1 MASLADRFF
10 ARCEGTRDPRLVA
23 LFRVAFFG
31 GLALHF
37 FPGLIHLDDAYAAAG
52 LRSAEWNRW
61 LYDHFP
67 TMPRG
72 LVRAGALVTMLG
84 VLMGLVGLRPR
95 IAAIVSFAGLYAFA
109 SFNALPVQTLALVN
123 AWAILLLWCILGGGS
138 AVWSVD
144 AALRRPTPPPR
155 EPRLF
160 ASLALW
166 QTLLVVFFS
175 GVEKLLAG
183 WPRTNEMGV
192 ILSYPRG
199 FMVRDWV
206 AASPWLMRPWLTS
219 ALSWLTLA
227 VELGTPVALL
237 FRRTR
242 LVALV
247 AYEAFFLGIVAML
260 EVPPLFYLMFAAGAL
275 LALDDRDATT

>member
-1 MASLADRFF
+1 MASFAAKFF
-10 ARCEGTRDPRLVA
+10 AQFEGTRGPRMVA
-23 LFRVAFFG
+23 LFRIAFFG

-37 FPGLIHLDDAYAAAG
+37 FPALIHLDDAYAAAG
-52 LRSAEWNRW
+52 LRSQEWNHW
-61 LYDHFP
+61 LYAHFT

-72 LVRAGALVTMLG
+72 VVRALAIATMLG
-84 VLMGLVGLRPR
+84 IAAAVVGFRPR
-95 IAAIVSFAGLYAFA
+95 AAAIVAFAGCYTFA

-123 AWAILLLWCILGGGS
+123 AWAILLLWSICGGGA
-138 AVWSVD
+138 AVFSVD
-144 AALRRPTPPPR
+144 AIWRKGPR
-155 EPRLF
+155 VEPRLF
-160 ASLALW
+160 ARLALY

-183 WPRTNEMGV
+183 WPFTNEMGV

-206 AASPWLMRPWLTS
+206 AATPSLSHPFVTQ
-219 ALSWLTLA
+219 ALSWLTLV

-247 AYEAFFLGIVAML
+247 AYEAFFLGIVATL
-260 EVPPLFYLMFAAGAL
+260 EVPPLFYFMFAAGGL
-275 LALDDRDATT
+275 LALDD